1 MSKARLLAATLTVTT
16 AGLALLAKHEGDVR
30 TTYIDPVGIPTV
42 CAGHTRT
49 AVPGQT
55 KTRAECDA
63 LLKEDAT
70 YAGRAVARCTK
81 VPVTQEQYD
90 ALVSFVFNV
99 GGAAYCS
106 AALVRKLNAG
116 DCWGAAKEFNDE
128 PQIDRRTGKPRVYT
142 GRTLRDRA
150 TGVTLLAY
158 GDTIKKWTTA
168 AGAPL
173 PGLIKRRADERRR
186 FETGCTAAAA

>member
-1 MSKARLLAATLTVTT
+1 MSKARLLAAALTTT
-16 AGLALLAKHEGDVR
+16 AAGLALIAGHEGDVR

-70 YAGRAVARCTK
+70 YAGRAVARCTT

-90 ALVSFVFNV
+90 ALVSFTFNV
-99 GGAAYCS
+99 GGAAYCGS
-106 AALVRKLNAG
+106 TLARKLNAG
-116 DCWGAAKEFNDE
+116 DCWGAGAQF
-128 PQIDRRTGKPRVYT
+128 DRWVYAG
-142 GRTLRDRA
+142 GRRLRGLA
-150 TGVTLLAY
+150 T
-158 GDTIKKWTTA
+158 
-168 AGAPL
+168 
-173 PGLIKRRADERRR
+173 RRADERRR